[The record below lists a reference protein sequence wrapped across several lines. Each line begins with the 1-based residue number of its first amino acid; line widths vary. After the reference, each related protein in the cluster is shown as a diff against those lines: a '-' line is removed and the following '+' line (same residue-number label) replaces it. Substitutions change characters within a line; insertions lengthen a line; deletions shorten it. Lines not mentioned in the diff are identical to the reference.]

1 MTIRYECH
9 ECEAVLKIKDEKAG
23 QQGKC
28 PKCKAVFTIPE
39 VPTAPVVALTVD
51 DMVDLP
57 LEVTPRVILPRPTAS
72 ASDEFDPMGVLNS
85 DSADGNR
92 YSPGDVKPSVMEL
105 MQEHQEKRARDEA
118 RRAKREKTQKRNNP
132 LMADI
137 ETSGSAAD
145 AITRSYDKKRSE
157 SSDAPP
163 LTREERRAAEE
174 RAALMRFVMK
184 VGGTVVGTV
193 AFAYVLFTFVTGPDY
208 PDLVPVSGSI
218 TSPDGSFA
226 GYRIQFAP
234 IKAPGQSDLKGGPS
248 SSRVAPDGSFVLIY
262 KPGVPGAITG
272 KHHVTVSN
280 EFWIEFPLPEEFS
293 IREVTEDG
301 DNRFDLNL

>member
-9 ECEAVLKIKDEKAG
+9 ECESVLKIKDEKAG

-28 PKCKAVFTIPE
+28 PKCKTKFTIPE
-39 VPTAPVVALTVD
+39 ISQAPVATLTAD

-57 LEVTPRVILPRPTAS
+57 LEVTPPVVIPLAS
-72 ASDEFDPMGVLNS
+72 ATASDEFDPMGILNS

-92 YSPGDVKPSVMEL
+92 VGGGEIKPSVMEL

-118 RRAKREKTQKRNNP
+118 RRAKREQKQKRNNP
-132 LMADI
+132 LMADV

-157 SSDAPP
+157 TSDAPP
-163 LTREERRAAEE
+163 MTREERRAAEE
-174 RAALMRFVMK
+174 RAALMRFIVK
-184 VGGTVVGTV
+184 SAAVFVGVV
-193 AFAYVLFTFVTGPDY
+193 AFAYVLFSLTMGSNH
-208 PDLVPVSGSI
+208 PDLVYVSGSI

-234 IKAPGQSDLKGGPS
+234 IKAPGQPDLKGGPS

-262 KPGVPGAITG
+262 KPGVPGALTG
-272 KHHVTVSN
+272 KHHITIEN
-280 EFWIEFPLPEEFS
+280 EFGIAFPLPEEFL

-301 DNRFDLNL
+301 DNHFDLNL